1 MSERKVIKPVERQ
14 PKNLEFKLN
23 EESLD

>member
-1 MSERKVIKPVERQ
+1 MSERKIVKPVERQ